1 MKTAP
6 LIHTYKEIP
15 DFNIIGERLFLKL
28 EDYLRVKWRKTYSQ
42 KNPTTLKKI

>member
-15 DFNIIGERLFLKL
+15 DFNILEKDYSLIGGL
-28 EDYLRVKWRKTYSQ
+28 LRVNGEKH
-42 KNPTTLKKI
+42 

>member
-15 DFNIIGERLFLKL
+15 DFKIIGERLILNL
-28 EDYLRVKWRKTYSQ
+28 EDYLRVNGEKH
-42 KNPTTLKKI
+42 

>member
-1 MKTAP
+1 MKDNRVDKTQWMKTAP

-28 EDYLRVKWRKTYSQ
+28 EDTLRVNGEKH
-42 KNPTTLKKI
+42 

>member
-28 EDYLRVKWRKTYSQ
+28 EDTLRVNGEKH
-42 KNPTTLKKI
+42 